1 MAIRTLL
8 STFNARV
15 DSLLQGISDTT
26 LPPLDR
32 DAAIEEA
39 VQEYNGDM
47 PRRTAVEFVGDAGAY
62 YLLFGKTVN
71 VAESSRDAGIDLTD
85 SAAGA
90 DQKLS
95 ISFATLRTMTI
106 RGFAFYLRRTG
117 ATVEGELTGE
127 LYTNTSALPDAKIAD
142 AEQVDIDG
150 DEGAPENRDAKVHF
164 NLVDPV
170 TLPAGTYHAVLGSA
184 SGYDY
189 VDGTTEVILGVDQSS
204 VTNDV
209 STYDGSTWT
218 AYGTASAG
226 ILEVTAATPG
236 WRSLMGVPL
245 EVEYPAATVSSDE
258 APNRLE
264 DDEWDTY
271 HTDEGLWLRFLAHR
285 PSTTETIRANIS
297 EPYEWVRGGIPSI
310 DTPVE
315 HFEALCYLAA
325 SLCCER
331 IASKFGQ
338 KRSSTL
344 NADVA
349 DRSRQGDFYRSQ
361 ATRYRKYYSRT
372 LGIGKEAITLPS
384 ASVIDIDAEPPYG
397 GGFLFH
403 PKRTR

>member
-26 LPPLDR
+26 LPPVDR

-39 VQEYNGDM
+39 IQEYNGDS
-47 PRRTAVEFVGDAGAY
+47 PRRTVVEFVGDAGAY
-62 YLLFGKTVN
+62 YLLFGKLIN

-95 ISFATLRTMTI
+95 IAFTTLRTMTI

-117 ATVEGELTGE
+117 ATVDGELTGE
-127 LYTNTSALPDAKIAD
+127 LYSNASALPDAKIAD
-142 AEQVDIDG
+142 ALQVEIDS
-150 DEGAPENRDAKVHF
+150 DEGPPENRDAKVHF
-164 NLVDPV
+164 NLADPV

-204 VTNDV
+204 VTNSV

-218 AYGTASAG
+218 AFGTDSAG

-236 WRSLMGVPL
+236 WRSLMGTPL
-245 EVEYPAATVSSDE
+245 ELEYPAATVSSDE
-258 APNRLE
+258 SPNRLD
-264 DDEWDTY
+264 DDEWETY
-271 HTDEGLWLRFLAHR
+271 HTEEGLWLRFPAHR
-285 PSTTETIRANIS
+285 PSTTETIRASIS
-297 EPYEWVRGGIPSI
+297 EPYEWIRGGIPSI

-325 SLCCER
+325 SLCCDR
-331 IASKFGQ
+331 VASKFGQ

-349 DRSRQGDFYRSQ
+349 DRSNQGTFYRTQ
-361 ATRYRKYYSRT
+361 ANKYRAYYNRT
-372 LGIGKEAITLPS
+372 LGIGKEAVTLPS
-384 ASVIDIDAEPPYG
+384 ASVMDIDAQPTYG
-397 GGFLFH
+397 GDFMFH
-403 PKRTR
+403 GKRGR

>member
-47 PRRTAVEFVGDAGAY
+47 PRRTVVEFVGDAGAY

-71 VAESSRDAGIDLTD
+71 VDEADRDAGIDLTD

-90 DQKLS
+90 DQKLA
-95 ISFATLRTMTI
+95 ISFTTARTLTI
-106 RGFAFYLRRTG
+106 RSFAFYLRRTG
-117 ATVEGELTGE
+117 ATVAGELTGE
-127 LYTNTSALPDAKIAD
+127 LYSNASALPDAKIAD
-142 AEQVDIDG
+142 ALQIDIDG

-164 NLVDPV
+164 NLADPV
-170 TLPAGTYHAVLGSA
+170 TLPSGTYHAVLGSA
-184 SGYDY
+184 SGYDH
-189 VDGTTEVILGVDQSS
+189 VNNTTEVIMGVDQSS
-204 VTNDV
+204 VTNTV
-209 STYDGSTWT
+209 STYDGTDWT

-236 WRSLMGVPL
+236 WRSLMGMPL
-245 EVEYPAATVSSDE
+245 EVEYPAAAVSSDE

-264 DDEWDTY
+264 DDEWETY
-271 HTDEGLWLRFLAHR
+271 HTEEGLWLRFPAHR
-285 PSTTETIRANIS
+285 PSTTETIRASIS
-297 EPYEWVRGGIPSI
+297 EPYEWVRGGTPSI

-331 IASKFGQ
+331 VASKFGQ

-349 DRSRQGDFYRSQ
+349 DRSRQGEFYRSQ
-361 ATRYRKYYSRT
+361 ATRYRKYYNRV

-384 ASVIDIDAEPPYG
+384 ASVMDIDTQLPMG
-397 GGFLFH
+397 GDYLFH
-403 PKRTR
+403 GKRTR